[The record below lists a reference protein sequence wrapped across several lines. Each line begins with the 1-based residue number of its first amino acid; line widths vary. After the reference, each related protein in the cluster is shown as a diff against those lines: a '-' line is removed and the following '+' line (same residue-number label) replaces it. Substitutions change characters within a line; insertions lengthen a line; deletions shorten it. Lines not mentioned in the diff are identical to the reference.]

1 MSTSKIYW
9 APASYSETVDWSI
22 LYPETKNLF
31 KSTLEQ
37 KQSDLEKNNNLFLC
51 PAVKNLFE
59 KIIVVKCPLTS
70 HYKINNNKI
79 IPISNNYL
87 SWDVPHKSNIK
98 NSFLFTITLPYIFF
112 SEEDIEMTMTSPFF
126 SNSKHLQ
133 YASIVPGTFN
143 ISQWFRSVNFE
154 FNIWSG
160 SEFKIDEGE
169 DMIYFNFNCKN
180 NIELIRFDL
189 NEDLRKIVNVCA
201 ESSNWE
207 KFVPLAKRYK
217 RFKQSKLNK
226 KALSI
231 IKKNLI

>member
-9 APASYSETVDWSI
+9 SPASYSETVDWSI
-22 LYPETKNLF
+22 LYPEPKNLF

-37 KQSDLEKNNNLFLC
+37 KENNLEKNNNLFLC
-51 PAVKNLFE
+51 PSIKDLFE
-59 KIIVVKCPLTS
+59 KIIVIKCPLTS
-70 HYKINNNKI
+70 YYKISNNTI
-79 IPISNNYL
+79 TPISNNYL
-87 SWDVPHKSNIK
+87 SYDTPHKPNIK
-98 NSFLFTITLPYIFF
+98 NSFLFTITLPYVFF

-143 ISQWFRSVNFE
+143 ISKWFRNVNFE
-154 FNIWSG
+154 FNVWNN
-160 SEFKIDEGE
+160 EFKIDEGE

-189 NEDLRKIVNVCA
+189 NEDLRKIINVCA
-201 ESSNWE
+201 QSSSWE

-217 RFKQSKLNK
+217 RFKQSRLNK
-226 KALSI
+226 KVLKL